1 MIKSGKNEI
10 NRTSLTQKNAYF
22 SKVRKKERT
31 PKSNSQLYKKNF
43 HQSLSIINLTQNNEL
58 KF

>member
-31 PKSNSQLYKKNF
+31 PKSNSQLYKEKF
-43 HQSLSIINLTQNNEL
+43 PSIIVYY
-58 KF
+58 KFNSK